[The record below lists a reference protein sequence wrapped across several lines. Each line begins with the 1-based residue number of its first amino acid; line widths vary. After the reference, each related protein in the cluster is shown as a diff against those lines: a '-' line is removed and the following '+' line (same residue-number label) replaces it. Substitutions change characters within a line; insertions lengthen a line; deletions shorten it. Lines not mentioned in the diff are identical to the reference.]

1 MASSLEERLE
11 AKLRAE
17 GQRQDELRHRQGE
30 IHREMLTLQ
39 QEWTTNAAVL
49 RASQERVDALQDVY
63 LDEDVFA
70 ELPPKEPDPSP

>member
-1 MASSLEERLE
+1 
-11 AKLRAE
+11 
-17 GQRQDELRHRQGE
+17 
-30 IHREMLTLQ
+30 MLTLQ